1 MPRNKKYASKKNKR
15 FPWFKLLF
23 TLVVILGVFLVYLDA
38 RIMHRFNGAKWKL
51 PASVYAR
58 SLEVYE
64 GKSIAFTD
72 FIQEIKGAGFR
83 LSSSGEYGTY
93 RVAGNTISLVTRP
106 FMFWD
111 KKQPSLDIEM
121 TIADHRVMRI
131 KGLPREMRG
140 SFRLEPIKIGS
151 IHPQQHE
158 ERIVV
163 SYSEIPETLIEALL
177 ATEDRDFF
185 RHHGL
190 SFKGIARAALSNLRH
205 GEITQGAST
214 ITQQLVK
221 NLFLTND
228 RTIQRKIEE
237 VIMAFLL
244 EFRAS
249 KEEILQTYV
258 NEVFVAQDGS
268 RAIHGFALASEF
280 FFSKPLSQLTDA
292 QLALLVGMMKGPS
305 YYNPLRHPQRATERR
320 NLVLTLMNQQG
331 YLSNPDYY
339 HAQRES
345 LGLMVRPDPGSN
357 KSYAA
362 YVQLVREQLLRDY
375 SQSDLQTQGLNIFT
389 NLEPSVQ
396 ARAQRVLNQGLKKLE
411 RRFGKALEEANGAI
425 IVANHNTG
433 DVEALVGGKDFR
445 PGSFNRALYAK
456 RPIGSLA
463 KPAVYLT
470 AIEKGYRLNDLISD
484 APISL
489 EMHDQVWEPKNF
501 DRKSHHLSNIFPYPS
516 QNSQVDIPLYLAMA
530 KSYNLATVR
539 LGLDLGVGPVVKT
552 FQKLGVTSEIP
563 EVPSLFLGSLELTP
577 IDTLQ
582 FFSTFAANGFYAPLK
597 AIREVTD
604 SNGRAL
610 KRYKIKLEKRFDLVN
625 MHLINYALQAVMHE
639 GTGRSAE
646 KSFPRNMMIAGKTG
660 TTNDLRDNW
669 FAGFTTD
676 RTAVV
681 WLGRD
686 DNKPLPMSGALGA
699 LPLWTDLMSAYPSVM
714 GRPPVPDDIDYYWV
728 DVAQDELTEDG
739 CPNAVF
745 IPFKTDTQPQKHSA
759 CYIQKQSDFWFK
771 RWFQ

>member
-1 MPRNKKYASKKNKR
+1 MPRNKKYVLKKKR
-15 FPWFKLLF
+15 GFPWVKLLF
-23 TLVVILGVFLVYLDA
+23 TLAVVLGGFLVYLDA
-38 RIMHRFNGAKWKL
+38 KIMHRFNGAKWTL
-51 PASVYAR
+51 PATVYAR
-58 SLEVYE
+58 ALEVYE
-64 GKSIAFTD
+64 GKSIAKED
-72 FIQEIKGAGFR
+72 FIKELKGAGYR
-83 LSSSGEYGTY
+83 LSSTGMPGTY
-93 RVAGNTISLVTRP
+93 QVSGSSISIATRP
-106 FMFWD
+106 FTFWD
-111 KKQPSLDIEM
+111 KKQPAFTVNIGV
-121 TIADHRVMRI
+121 ADHRVSSLE
-131 KGLPREMRG
+131 GLPTEMRG
-140 SFRLEPIKIGS
+140 SFRLEPVKIGS
-151 IHPQQHE
+151 IHPKQHE

-163 SYSEIPETLIEALL
+163 SYSEIPENLIEALL

-185 RHHGL
+185 RHHGV
-190 SFKGIARAALSNLRH
+190 SFKGIARAAVSNFRH

-221 NLFLTND
+221 NLFLSNE
-228 RTIQRKIEE
+228 RTFHRKIEE

-249 KEEILQTYV
+249 KEEILETYV

-280 FFSKPLSQLTDA
+280 FFSKPLNQLTDA
-292 QLALLVGMMKGPS
+292 QMAMLVGMMKGPS
-305 YYNPLRHPQRATERR
+305 YYNPLRHPVRATDRR

-331 YLSNPDYY
+331 YLSDSDFQR
-339 HAQRES
+339 AQAETLR
-345 LGLMVRPDPGSN
+345 LMVRPDPGSN

-396 ARAQRVLNQGLKKLE
+396 ARAQTVLNQGLKKLE
-411 RRFGKALEEANGAI
+411 RRFGKVLAETNGAI

-433 DVEALVGGKDFR
+433 DVEAIVGGKDFR

-470 AIEKGYRLNDLISD
+470 AIEKGYRLSNLISD
-484 APISL
+484 EPVSL
-489 EMHDQVWEPKNF
+489 ELNGNLWEPKNY
-501 DRKSHHLSNIFPYPS
+501 DKKSHHLSNIFPTPAS
-516 QNSQVDIPLYLAMA
+516 NAEVDIPLYLAMA
-530 KSYNLATVR
+530 KSYNQATVR
-539 LGLDLGVGPVVKT
+539 LGLDVGVGPVVKT
-552 FQKLGVTSEIP
+552 FEKLGVTADIP
-563 EVPSLFLGSLELTP
+563 KVPALFLGALELTP
-577 IDTLQ
+577 IETLQ
-582 FFSTFAANGFYAPLK
+582 FFTTFAANGFYAPLK
-597 AIREVTD
+597 AIREVTN
-604 SNGRAL
+604 SEGEAL

-625 MHLINYALQAVMHE
+625 MHLINFALQTVMHE
-639 GTGRSAE
+639 GTGRSAK
-646 KSFPRNMMIAGKTG
+646 KSFPKNMMIAGKTG

-728 DVAQDELTEDG
+728 DVAQGELTEDG

-745 IPFKTDTQPQKHSA
+745 IPYKLDTQPTQHSA
-759 CYIQKQSDFWFK
+759 CYSQRQSDYWFK